1 MQVYK
6 ENIVVIIEM
15 IIIIIFFFLYFCSPE
30 GIKFEKKNSFHLWGL
45 IKQRYRAPYDIY

>member
-15 IIIIIFFFLYFCSPE
+15 IIIIIFFLSFCSPE
-30 GIKFEKKNSFHLWGL
+30 GIKFEKKIAS
-45 IKQRYRAPYDIY
+45 IYED

>member
-15 IIIIIFFFLYFCSPE
+15 IIIIIFFFLFLFSR
-30 GIKFEKKNSFHLWGL
+30 GDKIRKKNSFHLWGL

>member
-30 GIKFEKKNSFHLWGL
+30 GIKFEKKIAS
-45 IKQRYRAPYDIY
+45 IYED

>member
-15 IIIIIFFFLYFCSPE
+15 IIIIIFFFLFLFSR
-30 GIKFEKKNSFHLWGL
+30 GDKIRKK
-45 IKQRYRAPYDIY
+45 K